1 MGQAQAEA
9 RHLMVMKGYD
19 PDGVAQT
26 EVDYFEKCPACGE
39 WFDTRDIS
47 QCLCTSMIRILRS
60 AKVRSRHRAGV
71 RCNRKAI
78 ATGPL
83 PRISRNEE

>member
-26 EVDYFEKCPACGE
+26 EADYFEKCPACGE

-47 QCLCTSMIRILRS
+47 QMLVHVHDQDIEISE
-60 AKVRSRHRAGV
+60 
-71 RCNRKAI
+71 
-78 ATGPL
+78 GPEPP
-83 PRISRNEE
+83 PRGSPVQ